1 MTTKLKVA
9 VTRETVGEYRPDGG
23 GRNRPLIVTLDAP
36 DVLRI
41 RPKGTQR
48 EVIVSLETIYR
59 DALLRHAS
67 IPQRRQ

>member
-1 MTTKLKVA
+1 MATKLKAA

-48 EVIVSLETIYR
+48 EVVVSIEVIYR
-59 DALLRHAS
+59 DAVLRQAA
-67 IPQRRQ
+67 IPQRRK